1 MEQFTRDEINLLCIY
16 DVSKREGLILNL
28 TNVQKELGE
37 EDGELRQLM
46 DSALAKLHAM
56 SDEEYDAISGEL
68 VPDWEA

>member
-37 EDGELRQLM
+37 DDGELRQLM

-56 SDEEYDAISGEL
+56 TDEEYDAISGEL